1 LATIESIDMKQLLLV
16 KEIQTNENKDKLLLS
31 K

>member
-1 LATIESIDMKQLLLV
+1 LATIESIAMKQLLV